1 MSMETFDKVIIGAGF
16 YGLYSA
22 LKVGRSGQKVLVLEK
37 ENEAFTRASY
47 INQARVHMGY
57 HYPRSLSTA
66 MKSARYFSRFCEEFA
81 FRINEDFEQIY
92 ATSNKLSWTNGE
104 DFNMFCEN
112 AEIPCT
118 KIDPDKYFQHGLCD
132 GAFITKEYCYDAQI
146 LKKYLLETIAL
157 LPNVRIEYSCSPIC
171 IKQKGEL
178 WEIKTEKYML
188 QTAFLLN
195 ASYAGVNE
203 ILKITEGGVFSS
215 FKIKYE
221 KCEIILCEVNEK
233 LKKTGITVMDGPFFS
248 IMPFGKTGLH
258 SLTSVAFTPHETSY
272 EQVAEFPCQ
281 KEKKV
286 DNPHCIP
293 GSLENCNICQ
303 LKPDSA
309 WAYMSSLTRKYLKE
323 ELNFTYH
330 SSLYSIK
337 PILVNSEVDDS
348 RPTLIRKHCSKP
360 TLISVLSG
368 KINTVYDLDEVLVD
382 D

>member
-1 MSMETFDKVIIGAGF
+1 MSE
-16 YGLYSA
+16 
-22 LKVGRSGQKVLVLEK
+22 EK
-37 ENEAFTRASY
+37 AK
-47 INQARVHMGY
+47 I
-57 HYPRSLSTA
+57 L
-66 MKSARYFSRFCEEFA
+66 
-81 FRINEDFEQIY
+81 
-92 ATSNKLSWTNGE
+92 
-104 DFNMFCEN
+104 
-112 AEIPCT
+112 
-118 KIDPDKYFQHGLCD
+118 KIDDVLKLNLSIPDYQRPYKWTIKHVQQLLDDLLTHFRNQQQVYRIGTVVIHKYNEENKETQKIEEKLDIVD
-132 GAFITKEYCYDAQI
+132 GQQRLITLSLLLHSLGSENNLLNQPLTHSISKNNVINNYDFIKNYSISDTKAF
-146 LKKYLLETIAL
+146 KKYLLETIAL

-178 WEIKTEKYML
+178 WEIETEKYML

-286 DNPHCIP
+286 DNSHCIP
-293 GSLENCNICQ
+293 GSLENCNVCQ

-337 PILVNSEVDDS
+337 PILMNSEVDDS